1 MKSPLHTP
9 FSKGGGKIARIKEV
23 VEDAYSTEAG
33 IKEY

>member
-1 MKSPLHTP
+1 MKSPP
-9 FSKGGGKIARIKEV
+9 FFKGGGIKIARIKEV